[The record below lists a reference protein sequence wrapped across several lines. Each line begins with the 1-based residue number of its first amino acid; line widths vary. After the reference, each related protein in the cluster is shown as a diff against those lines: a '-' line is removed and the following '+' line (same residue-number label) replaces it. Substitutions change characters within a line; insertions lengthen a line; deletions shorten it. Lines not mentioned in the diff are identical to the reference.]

1 MEIVVVIGIIGIVGL
16 FIIPNKKG
24 HTMEKNLMQAD
35 FVLSY
40 EDRIEIVEN
49 LRKLG
54 GGEVC
59 CSACASDVDISFLR
73 RKPEQILE
81 HAMCLPCFLKNNTT
95 TSQEDIDRMVE
106 IGQSQGW
113 YID

>member
-1 MEIVVVIGIIGIVGL
+1 
-16 FIIPNKKG
+16 
-24 HTMEKNLMQAD
+24 MEKNLFQAE

-40 EDRIEIVEN
+40 DDRMKIMEE
-49 LRKLG
+49 LKKLG
-54 GGEVC
+54 SEVPC
-59 CSACASDVDISFLR
+59 CSACASDVDIVFLR
-73 RKPEQILE
+73 RKPEQPLE
-81 HAMCLPCFLKNNTT
+81 HAMCLPCFLQNHTD